1 MDTSVAIKA
10 TAHELARLIYM
21 MLTRGQSFVE
31 KGIEM
36 FEEERRQ
43 RKVIHLK
50 RTARELGFSLTEAMP
65 QAA

>member
-1 MDTSVAIKA
+1 
-10 TAHELARLIYM
+10 M